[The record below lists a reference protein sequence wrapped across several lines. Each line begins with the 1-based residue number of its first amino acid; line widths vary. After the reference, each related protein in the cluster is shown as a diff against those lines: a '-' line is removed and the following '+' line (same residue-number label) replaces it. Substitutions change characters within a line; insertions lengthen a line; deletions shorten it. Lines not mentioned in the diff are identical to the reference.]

1 MPEAAFGD
9 LFASFALPA
18 GALTQFWEKLP
29 NYGRQWPTLQT
40 KGTVEL
46 RDVQVFLGNSS
57 RSDGGWAR
65 TPSAGELGVVWLSG
79 WYVGSGAVQF
89 ELAMPN
95 RMVLFASSKQPLQTF
110 RLAGQTTLQ
119 PRDAGERWVGAL
131 HARQVAE
138 MLGAEMRLLQARP
151 TGRRQMVNTDPAARE
166 TRLTQLRREV
176 VRLSRTFGFISSE
189 TAFIA
194 LPPDLQRK
202 YGITPQETSAQ
213 QSYTPCPVGIV
224 PEPAAW
230 QLAVI
235 GFAVLASI
243 AWSRRRRLWQR

>member
-1 MPEAAFGD
+1 
-9 LFASFALPA
+9 
-18 GALTQFWEKLP
+18 
-29 NYGRQWPTLQT
+29 
-40 KGTVEL
+40 
-46 RDVQVFLGNSS
+46 
-57 RSDGGWAR
+57 
-65 TPSAGELGVVWLSG
+65 
-79 WYVGSGAVQF
+79 
-89 ELAMPN
+89 
-95 RMVLFASSKQPLQTF
+95 
-110 RLAGQTTLQ
+110 
-119 PRDAGERWVGAL
+119 
-131 HARQVAE
+131 
-138 MLGAEMRLLQARP
+138 
-151 TGRRQMVNTDPAARE
+151 MVNTDPAARE